1 MEFTEEKLEQ
11 RVVGLANL
19 PTLPGI
25 IQEITEL
32 TECPET
38 NAGDVATV
46 ISSDQVLSAKVL
58 RLVNSPVYGFPGRIS
73 SITHAVVLLG
83 YNVVKGLALGTAVF
97 GSLGQHVQG
106 LWEHS
111 FGCAVLSRR
120 LAQKVGIPDADEVM
134 VAGLLHDLGKV
145 VLAYLEPE
153 AYGTAMERAES
164 ERQHVAA
171 CERAVFT
178 VDHARVNRWLADEWR
193 FPKRLTQ
200 PIIYHHQ
207 PEAAKGN
214 QGVVDV
220 VHLAD
225 ILARAMGYGFPG
237 DPTFPALSPE
247 AFQRLDVPFEELD
260 EVLAESETDYV
271 AGLDVFS
278 DGD

>member
-1 MEFTEEKLEQ
+1 MEFTEEKLEP

-46 ISSDQVLSAKVL
+46 ISSDPVLSAKVL

-97 GSLGQHVQG
+97 GSLGKHVQG

-120 LAQKVGIPDADEVM
+120 LARKAGLPDVDEVM

-153 AYGTAMERAES
+153 AYDSVVDRAKS
-164 ERQHVAA
+164 ERQHIAEV
-171 CERAVFT
+171 ERAVFS
-178 VDHARVNRWLADEWR
+178 VDHARVNGWLADQWH
-193 FPKRLTQ
+193 FPTRLTQ
-200 PIIYHHQ
+200 PIVYHHD
-207 PEAAKGN
+207 PDAAAGN
-214 QGVVDV
+214 KAVVDV

-225 ILARAMGYGFPG
+225 VLARAMGYGFPG
-237 DPTFPALSPE
+237 DLTFPALSQE
-247 AFQRLDVPFEELD
+247 AFGRLGLPFEELD
-260 EVLAESETDYV
+260 EVLAGSETDYV